1 MKNFL
6 HVYKDY
12 WEVEDSEH
20 YVFPKKNGLD
30 AVEVSYTTS
39 TLTYTPDA
47 KEWDLD
53 IDVYGYRLTAKG
65 TRDKRGGK
73 QQLFGFTQEE
83 KRKAFLQDIGD
94 RALGLHL
101 LTRNDLASGQYIFS
115 GG

>member
-1 MKNFL
+1 MKIFQ

-12 WEVEDSEH
+12 WEVEDTEH

-30 AVEVSYTTS
+30 AVEVSYATTA
-39 TLTYTPDA
+39 LTYDTDEKA
-47 KEWDLD
+47 WDLD

-65 TRDKRGGK
+65 TRDKRGAK

-83 KRKAFLQDIGD
+83 KRKKFLQELGD

-115 GG
+115 ED